1 MEKRALQRCN
11 PSFLSARYNA
21 RSPFPAL
28 VRAYA
33 VKPPAFSGMM
43 TMRKILIFL
52 LASMLT
58 LVCATQAGAERV
70 FPEKA
75 KRGDM
80 KAYAYPSMKI
90 DDNIYRLSP
99 GSRIFNQQNLII
111 MPASLQVQTA
121 PVMYMLDM
129 SGDLSR
135 VWLLTG
141 EEAAR
146 LPVSK

>member
-1 MEKRALQRCN
+1 MEERDLQRCK

-21 RSPFPAL
+21 CNHFPAF
-28 VRAYA
+28 VRPDV
-33 VKPPAFSGMM
+33 VKPPAYSGVM
-43 TMRKILIFL
+43 TMQRFL
-52 LASMLT
+52 FALLVSMLA
-58 LVCATQAGAERV
+58 LVCATQACAGRN
-70 FPEKA
+70 FPEQA

-80 KAYAYPSMKI
+80 TAYEYPAMKI
-90 DDNIYRLSP
+90 DDNIYRLAP
-99 GSRIFNQQNLII
+99 GSRIFNHQNRII

-129 SGDLSR
+129 SGALSR

>member
-1 MEKRALQRCN
+1 
-11 PSFLSARYNA
+11 
-21 RSPFPAL
+21 
-28 VRAYA
+28 
-33 VKPPAFSGMM
+33 
-43 TMRKILIFL
+43 MRKILIFL

-80 KAYAYPSMKI
+80 KAYEYPSMKI

>member
-1 MEKRALQRCN
+1 MQK
-11 PSFLSARYNA
+11 F
-21 RSPFPAL
+21 
-28 VRAYA
+28 
-33 VKPPAFSGMM
+33 
-43 TMRKILIFL
+43 LIFL

-58 LVCATQAGAERV
+58 LVCATPAGAERV